1 MALGL
6 GTDISLLGNIIAGRI
21 AGEDLTPGMVTI
33 DPYDDLVY
41 MASAAA
47 STYPSRGPAIGYC
60 AFNVNEGM
68 EVSPFREGEVHDTDD
83 LGLVGS
89 EAVYLSEEV
98 GQVTA
103 TAPTTSGSIVQIV
116 GQALDERSFNL
127 NITLPY
133 ETNA

>member
-6 GTDISLLGNIIAGRI
+6 GTDISLLGDVIAGRI

-33 DPYDDLVY
+33 DPDDDLVY

-47 STYPSRGPAIGYC
+47 STYPSRNPAIGYC

-68 EVSPFREGEVHDTDD
+68 EVSPFREGEVHDDDD
-83 LGLVGS
+83 LGLTAS
-89 EAVYLSEEV
+89 EAVYLSETEGEV
-98 GQVTA
+98 TG

-116 GQALDERSFNL
+116 GQALDDRSFNL
-127 NITLPY
+127 NILLPY
-133 ETNA
+133 DTNA